1 MKRESKGYM
10 VEKELEIDGCRSLGL
25 IGDDCLVTYSE
36 QGEFR
41 VAEKNLF
48 SGSNKPFKIF
58 KCTEDLANRMNTY
71 ILSMGYETND
81 ITKELVG
88 FIDKAHKI
96 LKEHFPI
103 NSNTV
108 AKVKTLDIR
117 ILGSFDLGIGK
128 LICYSDG
135 NVELKHEG
143 ITSLGS
149 IIELEKGSL
158 ELARNLIR
166 EDNVVSNNIGVSDIV
181 KGIKELNKLYIETI
195 DEDSEALKPKE
206 LGDNTTN
213 KSRELALCLI
223 VTKVVKTL
231 ASGRSLAKK
240 YRTAKD
246 IYDELYISLYDT
258 WIESGEQFSMEFFEK
273 ELDKKF
279 LKAEEPQAKKEMA
292 VV

>member
-1 MKRESKGYM
+1 M

-25 IGDDCLVTYSE
+25 IGDECLVTYSE
-36 QGEFR
+36 QGEFM

-48 SGSNKPFKIF
+48 SGSNKSFKVF

-81 ITKELVG
+81 MTKELAR
-88 FIDKAHKI
+88 FIDKSNKI

-103 NSNTV
+103 NSSTV
-108 AKVKTLDIR
+108 AKVKPLDIK

-149 IIELEKGSL
+149 IIELEKASL
-158 ELARNLIR
+158 ELGRNLIR
-166 EDNVVSNNIGVSDIV
+166 EGNVVSNNMGVSDIV
-181 KGIKELNKLYIETI
+181 KGVKGLNKLYLEAIDKDAET
-195 DEDSEALKPKE
+195 LKPKE
-206 LGDNTTN
+206 LSDNATN

-231 ASGRSLAKK
+231 ASGRSLAKR

-246 IYDELYISLYDT
+246 IYDELYINLYNT
-258 WIESGEQFSMEFFEK
+258 WIDSGEQFSMEFFEK
-273 ELDKKF
+273 ELDKNF
-279 LKAEEPQAKKEMA
+279 LKAEESEVRKEMA